1 MNEIYCG
8 GKGYVMCWVYMCESY
23 GLGET
28 VWEVRFL
35 GIFVS
40 VVMRWIP
47 LVPGKRFI

>member
-1 MNEIYCG
+1 MNIVGEGFIC
-8 GKGYVMCWVYMCESY
+8 VRVSY
-23 GLGET
+23 GFGET

-40 VVMRWIP
+40 VVVRWIR